1 MLTIDA
7 DNGQCPREPV
17 ALLVAAEQS
26 AALIDPRTTLAAQK
40 QEVGAAGSRPLPCII
55 GRAEDRDHQ
64 LARALDGISGIAIGP
79 DMGAGL
85 GAHLD
90 DVFSK
95 NTAGEID
102 VSCPIGV
109 SPLVPADRRCPPLP
123 VVESGSEII
132 C

>member
-17 ALLVAAEQS
+17 ALLVAAEETTS
-26 AALIDPRTTLAAQK
+26 LTDPCAAFAAHE
-40 QEVGAAGSRPLPCII
+40 QEVGAAHFRPLTGIY